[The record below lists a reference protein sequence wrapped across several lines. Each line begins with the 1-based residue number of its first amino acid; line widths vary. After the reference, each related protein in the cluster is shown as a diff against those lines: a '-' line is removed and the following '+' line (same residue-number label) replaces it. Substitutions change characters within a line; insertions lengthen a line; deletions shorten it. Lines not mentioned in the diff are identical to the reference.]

1 MDDELEFES
10 ILAAILTLVGARRNK
25 LRHPP
30 RQAPAERAEERRPL
44 LEVRGLLARV
54 DDGARRCRWA
64 AGRTSLLIVGSNV
77 EIGMSRTPHRP
88 KEIMII
94 PVVKFQEIN

>member
-44 LEVRGLLARV
+44 LKVLALLGARPA

-64 AGRTSLLIVGSNV
+64 TGRTSILILGSNV
-77 EIGMSRTPHRP
+77 EIGMSRTPPP
-88 KEIMII
+88 KGDNDFSGGQI
-94 PVVKFQEIN
+94 PGY